1 MKLFIDS
8 LNACISAGVPAV
20 AVTSHEWE
28 RISKEISTLAES
40 RNIEYLTWDHADGLK
55 MNGDILAVPNDPVN
69 MLRKITEEQ
78 MSDCIIHFINF
89 NQALKHPTIQQML
102 RNLLGY
108 CKTNGITLV
117 FTSVS
122 GDIPPELEKEIIVLD
137 FELPDKEAIQNIISS
152 LGDFEE
158 SELYPKLVE
167 AAVGLT
173 MSEAENMI
181 ALALAKNGL
190 QITPEVISEVKKQ
203 KAQILKKSGVLEL
216 IEPEDIPSIGGL
228 DQLKMWM
235 WERGKAFT
243 PEAREFGLPYPK
255 GCLVFGIPGT
265 GKSLFAKAVAKQL
278 GFPLLALQNVL
289 DKYVGESEK
298 RMKEALKFAEHM
310 APAVLW
316 LDEVEKFFAGVGVN
330 SDSGVSTRVFGQ
342 FLSWLQ
348 ETTAPVFVVA
358 TANNIAV
365 LPPELLRKGR
375 FDEIWFVDLPGQKER
390 EEIFKIHISR
400 KGRDVN
406 NFDISRLAK
415 ETAGYT
421 GAEIE
426 QIVISGLFRAF
437 SKGVDITTEI
447 LLEAAE
453 ETSPLSVTMK
463 EVIVAMREWGKTRAR
478 LASTPEATVPETQ
491 INAYKRRLR
500 LN

>member
-20 AVTSHEWE
+20 AVNSHEWE
-28 RISKEISTLAES
+28 RISEETEMIAES
-40 RNIEYLTWDHADGLK
+40 RGIQFITWDFVKGLQK
-55 MNGDILAVPNDPVN
+55 YGEMLAGPSDPVKVLETIAVN
-69 MLRKITEEQ
+69 NLA
-78 MSDCIIHFINF
+78 DCIIHFYNF
-89 NQALKHPTIQQML
+89 NPLLKHPAVQQKL
-102 RNLLGY
+102 RDTLIY
-108 CKTNGITLV
+108 CKNNGITLV
-117 FTSVS
+117 FTSVL

-137 FELPDKEAIQNIISS
+137 FELPDKEAIQKIISG
-152 LGDFEE
+152 LGDYEE

-235 WERGKAFT
+235 WERGKAYS

-278 GFPLLALQNVL
+278 GFPLLALQNIL

-298 RMKEALKFAEHM
+298 RMKEALKFAEHL

-316 LDEVEKFFAGVGVN
+316 VDEIEKFFAGVGGN

-358 TANNIAV
+358 TANNIAA

-421 GAEIE
+421 GSEIE

-463 EVIVAMREWGKTRAR
+463 EIIVAMREWGKTRAR
-478 LASTPEATVPETQ
+478 LASTPEAVAPETQ